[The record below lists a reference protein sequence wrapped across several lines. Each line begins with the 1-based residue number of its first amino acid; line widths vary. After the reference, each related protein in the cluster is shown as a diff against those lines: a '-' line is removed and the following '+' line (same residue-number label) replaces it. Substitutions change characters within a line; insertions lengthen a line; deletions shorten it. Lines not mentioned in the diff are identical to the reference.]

1 MSCPHV
7 YEVAV
12 KATKRTIM
20 PTTKRV
26 IPMPIDKF
34 ANFLA
39 SMLNILAVTK
49 SPRIMAS
56 RVSLDFNM
64 AQIPVG
70 QKQKRHANQA
80 KKQ

>member
-39 SMLNILAVTK
+39 SMLNILAVAK

-56 RVSLDFNM
+56 RVCQKM
-64 AQIPVG
+64 KRKQIVALSCYIM
-70 QKQKRHANQA
+70 K
-80 KKQ
+80 

>member
-1 MSCPHV
+1 ML
-7 YEVAV
+7 AV

-34 ANFLA
+34 ANFLV
-39 SMLNILAVTK
+39 SMLNILAVAK

-56 RVSLDFNM
+56 RVSLDFNT

-70 QKQKRHANQA
+70 QKQKKQANQA
-80 KKQ
+80 RKQ